1 MEIKLKVDEVL
12 GLNNV
17 LKSIIDNEKIK
28 INVLLKFRLL
38 GIMRSIESHITN
50 FEIIKN
56 EKIIEYGEENENGIY
71 QISKDKPEAI
81 DNFKKDVE
89 RVLDSEVTIN
99 INMLKPCEIFDQGL
113 TSEYLMGLYP
123 IIGES

>member
-1 MEIKLKVDEVL
+1 MEIKLKVNEVF
-12 GLNNV
+12 GLNSI
-17 LKSIIDNEKIK
+17 LKSIIDNDKVK

-56 EKIIEYGEENENGIY
+56 EKIIEYGEETENGIY
-71 QISKDKPEAI
+71 QISKDKPDAME
-81 DNFKKDVE
+81 NFKKDIE
-89 RVLDSEVTIN
+89 QVLDSEVTIN
-99 INMLKPCEIFDQGL
+99 INMLKPAEVFDQGL

-123 IIGES
+123 IIGE

>member
-1 MEIKLKVDEVL
+1 MEIKLKVNEVL
-12 GLNNV
+12 DLNNV
-17 LKSIIDNEKIK
+17 LKTIIDNDKVK

-50 FEIIKN
+50 FEIVKN
-56 EKIIEYGEENENGIY
+56 EKIIEYGEETENGIY

-81 DNFKKDVE
+81 ENFKIE
-89 RVLDSEVTIN
+89 IEQVLDSEVTIN
-99 INMLKPCEIFDQGL
+99 INMLKPDEVFDQGL

-123 IIGES
+123 IIGE

>member
-1 MEIKLKVDEVL
+1 MEIKLKVNEVL
-12 GLNNV
+12 GLNNI
-17 LKSIIDNEKIK
+17 LKSIIDNDKVK

-56 EKIIEYGEENENGIY
+56 EKIIEYGEETENGIY
-71 QISKDKPEAI
+71 QISKDKPDAME
-81 DNFKKDVE
+81 NFKKDIE
-89 RVLDSEVTIN
+89 QVLDSEVTIN
-99 INMLKPCEIFDQGL
+99 INMLKPAEVFDQGL

-123 IIGES
+123 IIGE